1 MHSRE
6 PGSILDGKYEIVQ
19 RLGSGGM
26 GEVYLV
32 RHVHLQELRVVK
44 ILRQDLAADPSA
56 QKRFMREA
64 RLATQIKHPNV
75 AILYDFSTLPDGSFY
90 MVWEHI
96 QGQDVGDRIRRHGP
110 FPVPVAVRLGVQ
122 ALQGLEAVHATGVIH
137 RDLSPDNLMITED
150 KGGNLRMKIIDLGLA
165 RTLEADANFEITQV
179 GMFMG
184 KLQYC
189 SPEQAGVPA
198 GVALDHRSDLYSFGL
213 VLYEMIAGLPPFDS
227 ENQHGFIFKRLS
239 EDPLPLRGRKAG
251 IEVPAEL
258 DRVVRRALERDRDQ
272 RFPDARA
279 FIQALERVDQSM
291 SAAET
296 REIPMAAVA
305 AAQAMAPAA
314 APAPAPSP
322 QSPPPRQRSSGE
334 LSRAEK
340 LDLLAQIE
348 RASKRVQENA
358 ADFSRVESALA
369 AGRFEEAEKLLAQI
383 EGAAPRAQ
391 GLDRLK
397 EKLAQAREARQNE
410 ADTQER
416 QAVALRAAETEQ
428 VLANYLQKKQL
439 PLARLALETLLEIQ
453 PDHPKRAHYES
464 WLGLLGEEAEKAKRA
479 EAALAAGRDALGR
492 RDFKA
497 ARRELETITRN
508 DPTGKRAETFSHEL
522 EAAEREVRQG
532 EEIEQRRRRFEEL
545 LAAHRVVEAKEQLDA
560 LANLDVPRV
569 TLDFYREQW
578 TEARTAIQ
586 REEQS
591 AVFERRYREAI
602 EDHNWPA
609 AREVARELGDAQP
622 GSPRSAAMFS
632 ETERLEAIARRQQ
645 AIEQG
650 VQQVDAFIEQGDTAK
665 AELAFKILIQMDP
678 ENRHRKRLEKQMG
691 GMKR

>member
-1 MHSRE
+1 LHSRE

-75 AILYDFSTLPDGSFY
+75 AILYDFSTLQDGSFY

-96 QGQDVGDRIRRHGP
+96 QGEDVGDRIRRQGP
-110 FPVPVAVRLGVQ
+110 FPVRVAVRLAVQ

-150 KGGNLRMKIIDLGLA
+150 KAGNLRIKIIDLGLA

-189 SPEQAGVPA
+189 SPEQAGAPA
-198 GVALDHRSDLYSFGL
+198 GMALDHRSDLYSFGL
-213 VLYEMIAGLPPFDS
+213 VLYEMITGLPPFDS

-239 EDPLPLRGRKAG
+239 EDPLPLRGRKPG
-251 IEVPAEL
+251 LEVPVEL
-258 DRVVRRALERDRDQ
+258 DRVVRRALERDREQ

-296 REIPMAAVA
+296 REIPLSVMA
-305 AAQAMAPAA
+305 AAQEAAPAA
-314 APAPAPSP
+314 SAASAASA
-322 QSPPPRQRSSGE
+322 PPRQRSSSE
-334 LSRAEK
+334 LSKAER

-348 RASKRVQENA
+348 RASKRVQESSA
-358 ADFSRVESALA
+358 EFPRVEAALA
-369 AGRFEEAEKLLAQI
+369 AGRLDEAEKLIGAI
-383 EGAAPRAQ
+383 EIVTPRAQ
-391 GLDRLK
+391 GLERLK
-397 EKLAQAREARQNE
+397 ERLAQAREQEGIAR
-410 ADTQER
+410 
-416 QAVALRAAETEQ
+416 RAAETEQ
-428 VLANYLQKKQL
+428 VLTNYLQKKQL

-453 PDHPKRAHYES
+453 PDHPKRTDYEG
-464 WLGLLGEEAEKAKRA
+464 WIGLLADEGEKVKRA
-479 EAALAAGRDALGR
+479 ESALAAGRAALER
-492 RDFKA
+492 RDFRA
-497 ARRELETITRN
+497 ARRELEVIARN
-508 DPTGKRAETFSHEL
+508 DPAGQRAEAFNHEL

-532 EEIEQRRRRFEEL
+532 EEIERRRRRFEEL
-545 LAAHRVVEAKEQLDA
+545 LAAHRVVEAKEELDA
-560 LANLDVPRV
+560 LAKLDVPRI

-578 TEARTAIQ
+578 AEVRTSIQ
-586 REEQS
+586 REEQT
-591 AVFERRYREAI
+591 AVFERRYRQAV
-602 EDHNWPA
+602 EDHNWLA
-609 AREVARELGDAQP
+609 AREVARELGEAQP
-622 GSPRSAAMFS
+622 GSARSAAMFS
-632 ETERLEAIARRQQ
+632 EAERLEAIAHRQQ
-645 AIEQG
+645 ALEQG
-650 VQQVDAFIEQGDTAK
+650 VRQVDAFIEQGDAAK
-665 AELAFKILIQMDP
+665 AELALKILIQMDP
-678 ENRHRKRLEKQMG
+678 ENRHRKRLEKQVG
-691 GMKR
+691 GMRK